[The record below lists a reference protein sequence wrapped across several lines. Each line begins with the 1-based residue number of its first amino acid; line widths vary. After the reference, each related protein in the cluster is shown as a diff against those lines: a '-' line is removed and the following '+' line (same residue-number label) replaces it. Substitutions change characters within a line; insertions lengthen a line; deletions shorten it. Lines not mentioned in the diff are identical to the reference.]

1 LGFERPPLQ
10 LRMTHK
16 YVITG
21 IAVLIC
27 TLHFTVQAQQFSIR
41 KYTAVDGL
49 PQSEVRAMVEDRHG
63 YLWLATQGGG
73 LARFDGREFKVYTTL
88 DGLLSNIVTTL
99 LIDTTGNIWMA
110 HPRGITKFDGQT
122 FTKFIQP
129 TGDAGARRIRRI
141 YQRGDS
147 IFFVTH
153 PGVIGKIYQDSV
165 HYWSKQIIPDK
176 NIFFTYVKP
185 GKAIVHYLNDSSFLY
200 YYNLQQRI
208 LSHKGIFSQTKNVF
222 SYGNEIAIKSEDAYY
237 RLDLQNN
244 RLVKLDI
251 PIWRHIIFYDST
263 SQDFWTRSENKL
275 FKEKISGDKITSE
288 LIYDGV
294 EIAQVLPD
302 HEGNTWIGS
311 LGEGLIRYF
320 NRDFDKCSSD
330 NLRMVMAIAKDSEG
344 AMWIGSGG
352 NGLWRMSKGK
362 ISTYKLPTQNDGVT
376 SIKIGTDGTVY
387 VSGKSGLGVYDEKKD
402 AFKWLNRSDG
412 LSSSYISTLEPDNA
426 GGIWAGTVMGGLN
439 YYKNGKATIIDDK
452 VNLKTKNIAS
462 LKFIPTT
469 QSLFIGT
476 DFGLVELKRDGTT
489 SNVSLPEFDNT
500 TIYSLNTYRDS
511 LLLIGSGGAGFAV
524 FNPKTK
530 KKRVIT
536 PKEGLSSGFVFFV
549 APDDQDYVWIG
560 TVNGISRMKLTPKGD
575 IVEHLHYGYD
585 NGLAGIE
592 SNQNAFFFDAKEKYF
607 GLIDGLYQFND
618 FQGKTFKTF
627 PTHLTGIEILFGQE
641 PLDRYG
647 SRQKGFFKIP
657 SHLSLPYNKNHIT
670 FHFNKVDKRNPQSIR
685 YKYFL
690 ENFDMAWSHP
700 TAVGEVTYGSLPPGR
715 YTLKVIAT
723 NKDGSWENLPMTYSF
738 TVLTPFYQTAWFI
751 GFVFLIVAGAIL
763 FGIMYR
769 VRSRVAKVMEVERIR
784 QQEQEALRKEI
795 ARDFHDEMGN
805 QLTRIINYVSLLK
818 LSSNGHAHDSNGQLN
833 GLGELFNKVEASAKN
848 LYTGTRDFI
857 WAIDP
862 LNDELSQLFI
872 HLRDFGVKL
881 FEEKSISFRANN
893 NVGDS
898 VRLPYGFS
906 REANLVFKEAMTNAF
921 KHSQAK
927 NVTLTMSKMDDS
939 FLLELVDDGVGFSYS
954 TITMNGLKN
963 IRGRAERIKAKL
975 AIDGGPGMGTKVT
988 LTFGL
993 EIKQKKKVKQ

>member
-1 LGFERPPLQ
+1 MSR
-10 LRMTHK
+10 K
-16 YVITG
+16 YVITCL
-21 IAVLIC
+21 AAL
-27 TLHFTVQAQQFSIR
+27 TSALFNLAFSQQFSIR

-49 PQSEVRAMVEDRHG
+49 PQSEVRAMVEDRNG

-99 LIDTTGNIWMA
+99 LIDSAGSIWMA

-122 FTKFIQP
+122 FQKFIQP
-129 TGDAGARRIRRI
+129 TSDGGARRIRRI

-153 PGVIGKIYQDSV
+153 PGVLGKIYQDSV
-165 HYWSKQIIPDK
+165 HYWSRPIAPEK

-185 GKAIVHYLNDSSFLY
+185 SKAIVHYLNDSSFLC
-200 YYNLQQRI
+200 YYNSQKRV
-208 LSHKGIFSQTKNVF
+208 LSHKGVFNQTKNIF
-222 SYGNEIAIKSEDAYY
+222 SYGNEVAVKSEDAYY
-237 RLDLQNN
+237 KLDLENN
-244 RLVKLDI
+244 EFDKLDI
-251 PIWRHIIFYDST
+251 PIWRHIIFYDSIN
-263 SQDFWTRSENKL
+263 QDFWTRSENKL
-275 FKEKISGDKITSE
+275 YKEKISGDKIISE
-288 LIYDGV
+288 LIYDGT
-294 EIAQVLPD
+294 EIAQVLSD
-302 HEGNTWIGS
+302 SEGNTWIGS

-320 NRDFDKCSSD
+320 NRDFDKCSSE
-330 NLRMVMAIAKDSEG
+330 NLRMVMAIAKDQTG
-344 AMWIGSGG
+344 AMWIGSGDD
-352 NGLWRMSKGK
+352 GLWQMNGGK
-362 ISTYKLPTQNDGVT
+362 IKTYKTPSPNDGV
-376 SIKIGTDGTVY
+376 SGIKVGSDGVVY
-387 VSGKSGLGVYDEKKD
+387 VSGKSGLGIYNRAQDE
-402 AFKWLNRSDG
+402 FKWLTRSDG
-412 LSSSYISTLEPDNA
+412 LSSSYISSIEPDNA

-439 YYKNGKATIIDDK
+439 YYKAGKATAIDDK
-452 VNLKTKNIAS
+452 ANLRTKNIAS
-462 LKFIPTT
+462 LKFIPTMK
-469 QSLFIGT
+469 SLFIGT
-476 DFGLVELKRDGTT
+476 DFGLIELKHDGTT
-489 SNVSLPEFDNT
+489 SNVLLPEFDNT
-500 TIYSLNTYRDS
+500 TIYSLNMYRDS
-511 LLLIGSGGAGFAV
+511 LLLVGSGGAGFAV
-524 FNPKTK
+524 LNPKTRK
-530 KKRVIT
+530 KKIIT
-536 PKEGLSSGFVFFV
+536 PKDGLTSGFVFFV
-549 APDDQDYVWIG
+549 AADDQDYVWIG
-560 TVNGISRMKLTPKGD
+560 TVNGISRMKLTPKGE
-575 IVEHLHYGYD
+575 ITEHLHYGYD

-592 SNQNAFFFDAKEKYF
+592 SNQNAFYFGEKERYF

-618 FQGKTFKTF
+618 FQGKNFKTF
-627 PTHLTGIEILFGQE
+627 PTHLTEIEILFGQE
-641 PLDRYG
+641 PLVKYG
-647 SRQKGFFKIP
+647 TRQTGFFKIP
-657 SHLSLPYNKNHIT
+657 ARLSLPHNTSHIT

-700 TAVGEVTYGSLPPGR
+700 TSVGEVTYGSLPPGR

-723 NKDGSWENLPMTYSF
+723 NKDGSWENEPLAYSF

-751 GFVFLIVAGAIL
+751 SFMFLIVAALIL

-818 LSSNGHAHDSNGQLN
+818 LTSNGHVHDGNGQPN

-881 FEEKSISFRANN
+881 FEEKNISFRANN
-893 NVGDS
+893 NVRDAA
-898 VRLPYGFS
+898 RLPYGFS

-927 NVTLTMSKMDDS
+927 NVTLTMSKVDDS

-954 TITMNGLKN
+954 AITMNGLKN
-963 IRGRAERIKAKL
+963 IRGRAEKIKGL
-975 AIDGGPGMGTKVT
+975 LSIDGGPGEGTKVT
-988 LTFGL
+988 LKFKLST
-993 EIKQKKKVKQ
+993 KQKKKVKQ